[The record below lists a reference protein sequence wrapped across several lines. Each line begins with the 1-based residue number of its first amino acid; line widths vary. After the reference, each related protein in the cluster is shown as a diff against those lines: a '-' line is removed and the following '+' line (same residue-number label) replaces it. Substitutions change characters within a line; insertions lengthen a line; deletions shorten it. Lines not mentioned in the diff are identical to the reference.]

1 MSNYDEY
8 IDNVKKWSNVR
19 MRMIKRCVAHKAQ
32 VSAQRYRNSIA
43 LENGLLING
52 KIMEI

>member
-1 MSNYDEY
+1 MTNYDEY
-8 IDNVKKWSNVR
+8 MANLNKWTAIR

-43 LENGLLING
+43 LENGLWING
-52 KIMEI
+52 EIVEI

>member
-1 MSNYDEY
+1 MTNYEEY
-8 IDNVKKWSNVR
+8 MANLKKWTDIR

-43 LENGLLING
+43 LENGLFING
-52 KIMEI
+52 QIVEI

>member
-1 MSNYDEY
+1 MTNYEEY
-8 IDNVKKWSNVR
+8 MANLKKWTAIR
-19 MRMIKRCVAHKAQ
+19 ARMIKRCVAHKAQ

>member
-1 MSNYDEY
+1 MTNYEEY
-8 IDNVKKWSNVR
+8 MANLKKWTAIR